1 MRVRLLLLIVVLLF
15 SATSTIKADEGMWI
29 PLLLNRNIADM
40 QSKGCQLTAED
51 IYAVNKSSLKD
62 AVVIFGGGC
71 TGEVVSSDGL
81 LFTNHHCGYGQI
93 QYHSSV
99 EHDYLTEGFWARS
112 RDEELPNKGL
122 SVKFLLRIADV
133 TDSVFMS
140 LTEDMSPE
148 HRSKQ
153 MSQNI
158 DTIVKYAQYNES
170 LHAVVKPFYDG
181 NQYFLYLYE
190 VFEDVRL
197 VGAPPSAIGKFGGDT
212 DNWEWPQHKGD
223 FAIYRIYT
231 APDGSPADYS
241 EENVP
246 MKPRKVLKIS
256 DKGVKKGDFTMI
268 LGYPG
273 STNRYNSSFGINK
286 KEKLVNPITTKIR
299 GEKLEIMDKWMSV
312 DPAVRLLYADKYF
325 GISNGQ
331 EFWSGEITSFRR
343 YGVRD
348 IRREDEKELKSWIM
362 SSPERVEKWGDLLDE
377 MEETYNEVEEI
388 ERDILYYRET
398 MISNNPF
405 FGLSTRL
412 KGMFKKG
419 IDSICP
425 AHDTTYMTNLVRNLS
440 AIDFRVEKDL
450 LYYSLKTYTKS
461 VESSKWGERLKN
473 LMDKFGQDPDA
484 VMDYVWENSIFTD
497 ESRLME
503 AVEGYIYR
511 NQLETDPIYDLLHS
525 HSFGD
530 LNQQKNKIMMHG
542 RNGKGKKHGRGR
554 EINALEKEYTHAM
567 YEMRLDKGVVQYPD
581 ANSTMRLTYGTVGPI
596 NPFDGVYCS
605 ETSTTQGILDKYN
618 PEDYEFTLKEKQ
630 LSLKANPTIP
640 VNFLSNN
647 DITGGNSGSPV
658 LNARGELIGLAF
670 DGNKES
676 LCSDAYFHPDYCKT
690 VSVDIRYVLWI
701 LKYYAEADHILQEL
715 EF

>member
-1 MRVRLLLLIVVLLF
+1 MKRIIITILTALLICPLHT
-15 SATSTIKADEGMWI
+15 AMADEGMWMVNLI
-29 PLLLNRNIADM
+29 EKGLM
-40 QSKGCQLTAED
+40 SKMKKAGLKLPANV
-51 IYAVNKSSLKD
+51 IYDESAVSIKD
-62 AVVIFGGGC
+62 AVVSLDFGC
-71 TGEVVSSDGL
+71 TGSMVSEEGL
-81 LFTNHHCGYGQI
+81 LITNHHCAYSDV
-93 QYHSSV
+93 HSISTN
-99 EHDYLTEGFWARS
+99 EHNYLEDGFWAMS
-112 RDEELPNKGL
+112 RDQEVHIKG
-122 SVKFLLRIADV
+122 KGAWFLRKVIDV
-133 TDSVFMS
+133 TDEVADLQKGKKMNSRKLSFTM
-140 LTEDMSPE
+140 E
-148 HRSKQ
+148 K
-153 MSQNI
+153 
-158 DTIVKYAQYNES
+158 KYAQETGYEAS
-170 LHAVVKPFYDG
+170 LASMWRGEKYYMF
-181 NQYFLYLYE
+181 LYE
-190 VFEDVRL
+190 VYRDLRL
-197 VGAPPSAIGKFGGDT
+197 VAAPPVSIAAYGGDT

-312 DPAVRLLYADKYF
+312 DPAIRLLYADKYF

-618 PEDYEFTLKEKQ
+618 PDDYEFSLKEKQ
-630 LSLKANPTIP
+630 LSLVKANPSIP

-701 LKYYAEADHILQEL
+701 LKYYAEAEHILEEL
-715 EF
+715 GY